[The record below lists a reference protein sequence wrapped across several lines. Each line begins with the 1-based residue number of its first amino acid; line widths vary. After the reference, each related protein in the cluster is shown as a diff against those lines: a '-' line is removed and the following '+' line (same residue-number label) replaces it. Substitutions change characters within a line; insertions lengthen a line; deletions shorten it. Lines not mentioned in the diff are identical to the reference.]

1 MEIECKYC
9 SAKGFQ
15 SENKGT
21 NKLPHFGILCCN
33 KGKIK
38 LTPFNPLPDKLY
50 NYFTANDTDSKHF
63 RTNIRGYNATLA
75 MASLKINNRTVH
87 TGAPG
92 AFTVSGQMM
101 RRIGPLI
108 PYQKNNPVCIQTYF
122 YDPQEQAKLRA
133 KRLSSSKN
141 KQDQERFEKIFF
153 ALHSIIIHAEN
164 KYLQAFL
171 NLKEYVDNN
180 HVNVKEIR
188 FQLHD
193 TTNPKDNSI
202 EFQKR
207 GAPHTHL
214 IIWIK
219 DFEQTVT
226 NIDNVISAEIPS
238 DENSSEFKL
247 VKKMMIHG
255 PCEKNCNLTCNIN
268 GKCKYHYPRAFA
280 EETIIGENAFPTYRR
295 RSPENGGNTCMKYM
309 NGKQVLVDNR
319 NVVPYNFYLLETFD
333 GHVNIEYVASVKTI
347 KYIIKYQMKDR
358 IW

>member
-1 MEIECKYC
+1 MDKIKSQKRRRENVNNENIGLRCNIDTFNGEAIKRFSLGEMEIECKYC

-50 NYFTANDTDSKHF
+50 NFFTADDIDSKHF

-75 MASLKINNRTVH
+75 MASLKINDRTVH

-141 KQDQERFEKIFF
+141 IQDQERFERIFF

-171 NLKEYVDNN
+171 NLKEFVDNN
-180 HVNVKEIR
+180 NLNVKEIR

-193 TTNPKDNSI
+193 TKNPKDNKHRGCYNLPSCTEISI
-202 EFQKR
+202 LLPK
-207 GAPHTHL
+207 
-214 IIWIK
+214 
-219 DFEQTVT
+219 
-226 NIDNVISAEIPS
+226 EIPP
-238 DENSSEFKL
+238 NANR
-247 VKKMMIHG
+247 MMI
-255 PCEKNCNLTCNIN
+255 CDYRYSSN
-268 GKCKYHYPRAFA
+268 GKHGLKFFPDYHRAYDPMGYPLF
-280 EETIIGENAFPTYRR
+280 FPQGDDGWHLDLK
-295 RSPENGGNTCMKYM
+295 SLNTKHT
-309 NGKQVLVDNR
+309 R
-319 NVVPYNFYLLETFD
+319 
-333 GHVNIEYVASVKTI
+333 
-347 KYIIKYQMKDR
+347 
-358 IW
+358 